1 MRPSGLRLRA
11 GPNPWAARAVV
22 CSSESEADAWSA
34 YVVRRRAAARG
45 CSFEETVARW
55 TRYFDHERGP
65 VGLGHKRR
73 VGRAARAPSRL
84 DGIHPAAGVGAE
96 HPAHGRQLPP
106 PLRQAPARAHPRRA
120 LAFQSGWVV
129 DRPASAAAR
138 RLRRRTEDGSE
149 HMDVRER
156 DEARRRRGARPSGPA
171 QAPPRRGRGRALVR
185 LVRGAAIRRHRS
197 ARRVPG
203 DDAAGRATRVL
214 HVVKGSA
221 RVVRAVRA
229 RRRRARQ
236 CRVGLLRAGG
246 RARAAPRETGA
257 HGRRGASWHVAEVG
271 RLAHEARA
279 KARPP
284 RRSPAEARGA

>member
-1 MRPSGLRLRA
+1 MVSVRGAPESCSAWIQFLAKGRSVDPLLRHYSSAPWVDLNLETWTPAPCWTGGPS
-11 GPNPWAARAVV
+11 AV
-22 CSSESEADAWSA
+22 S
-34 YVVRRRAAARG
+34 
-45 CSFEETVARW
+45 
-55 TRYFDHERGP
+55 
-65 VGLGHKRR
+65 
-73 VGRAARAPSRL
+73 L
-84 DGIHPAAGVGAE
+84 DGIHTAAGVGAA

-229 RRRRARQ
+229 RRCRARQ